1 VTNARPLLVLSVLI
15 ALLLAGCGGTTTSA
29 TGPAHNGPFTI
40 TVTPNDGTKNVAA
53 DQKVTVTATGGS
65 LSEVRVTDADGHEL
79 VGALDPARTTWTA
92 SAPVRVSARYA
103 VHAWGAGGD
112 GHQVEQE
119 AAFSTKDEHRSS
131 TLEATTILPKN
142 GATVGVAQPLV
153 VAFDQPVANRKQ
165 VQRALAVTTT
175 PHVVGAWYWIDSQT
189 VDYRPQQF
197 WPTGT
202 KVTLNVR
209 IAHIKAGTG
218 VLGGQNRTSSFTVGR
233 NQVVQVDTKTHKFAV
248 LRDGVQVKS
257 FDVSTGKP
265 GWETRNGTEV
275 MQERVGKKHW
285 TNEEIDAPEHYSLHS
300 AYAIR
305 ITDSGEFVHDAPWA
319 TGSIGDANTSH
330 GCVGLK
336 TKDAK
341 WIWENSMLGDPV
353 VITGSDKNGQE
364 LYNRFDDWN
373 ISWSTW
379 LKGNVDSE
387 T

>member
-1 VTNARPLLVLSVLI
+1 MNNPRPLLALSALI
-15 ALLLAGCGGTTTSA
+15 ALLLAGCGGTSTSA
-29 TGPAHNGPFTI
+29 TVPGPLTI
-40 TVTPNDGTKNVAA
+40 TVTPEDGTKNVAA

-65 LSEVRVTDADGHEL
+65 LSEVRVTDTDGHEL

-92 SAPVRVSARYA
+92 VAPVRVGAHYA

-112 GHQVEQE
+112 GKQVEQD
-119 AAFSTKDEHRSS
+119 ASFSTKDEHHSS
-131 TLEATTILPKN
+131 TLEATTILPKD

-153 VAFDQPVANRKQ
+153 VGFDQPVANRKQ

-175 PHVVGAWYWIDSQT
+175 PQVAGAWYWIDNQY
-189 VDYRPQQF
+189 VDYRPQRF

-209 IAHIKAGTG
+209 IAHIKAGDG
-218 VLGGQNRTSSFTVGR
+218 VLGGKNRTSSFTVGR
-233 NQVVQVDTKTHKFAV
+233 NQVLQVDTKAHKLGV
-248 LRDGVQVKS
+248 LRGGVRIKS

-265 GWETRNGTEV
+265 GWETRNGIEV
-275 MQERVGKKHW
+275 MQDRVGKKHW
-285 TNEEIDAPEHYSLHS
+285 TNEEIDAPEDFSLHS
-300 AYAIR
+300 KYAIR

-319 TGSIGDANTSH
+319 AGSIGDANTSH
-330 GCVGLK
+330 GCIALQ

-353 VITGSDKNGQE
+353 VITESERDGQQ

-373 ISWSTW
+373 VSWATW
-379 LKGNVDSE
+379 SKGNA
-387 T
+387 